1 MRSHD
6 RAILAQNI
14 RTDVSQMF
22 GEPGAPISVSV
33 KSEPLTAPPLCVA
46 NAKLSAQLALLHFDD
61 DDASQESGEVVD
73 NANGIDSSDSSHDC
87 DSEPV
92 PADEVAQGLMK
103 SLPFDRLQGESD
115 SDWTKRVKR
124 MAVTA
129 VDTVS
134 RINTAQT
141 VRDCYT
147 SRSMAA
153 TAASN
158 LRKPELQ
165 SKVSDISDWLRS
177 VETWLRAQHC
187 DLSSPDTVAMVET
200 YLSAATARRWTQRKA
215 VLARD
220 SKPITFA
227 ELRNCVLTSP
237 NGMYPANASRTAFI
251 DLKYNAAKSVLDN
264 LTTYRQL
271 YDTMV
276 LTCEHTRICTLQG
289 YELYEHF
296 MHFMHS
302 GVRSIQSSSPVRK
315 ALLSLMRMAIVL

>member
-1 MRSHD
+1 M
-6 RAILAQNI
+6 
-14 RTDVSQMF
+14 
-22 GEPGAPISVSV
+22 ESV
-33 KSEPLTAPPLCVA
+33 EGQAFHEALC
-46 NAKLSAQLALLHFDD
+46 HFICR
-61 DDASQESGEVVD
+61 
-73 NANGIDSSDSSHDC
+73 NW
-87 DSEPV
+87 
-92 PADEVAQGLMK
+92 
-103 SLPFDRLQGESD
+103 FQGESD

-141 VRDCYT
+141 VRDSYA

-165 SKVSDISDWLRS
+165 SKVSDSSDWLRS
-177 VETWLRAQHC
+177 VETWVRAQHC
-187 DLSSPDTVAMVET
+187 DLPSPDTVAMVET

-237 NGMYPANASRTAFI
+237 DGMHPANASRTAFI
-251 DLKYNAAKSVLDN
+251 DLKYNAAKSLLDN

-302 GVRSIQSSSPVRK
+302 GVRSIYSVILTSAQ
-315 ALLSLMRMAIVL
+315 AAIVAHENGNRFVNEDQLAKNAFYTVVNLGALCAAGVCLAHSAC